1 MNGVITMR
9 SKDLERIKIIE
20 RLAKKELT
28 QIEAGKLL
36 DISDRQIRTLLKR
49 YQEFGDEGVISK
61 KLGNNNSQL
70 SQPLKDKALRLIAEK
85 YPDF

>member
-36 DISDRQIRTLLKR
+36 DISDRQIRTLLQR
-49 YQEFGDEGVISK
+49 YQE
-61 KLGNNNSQL
+61 
-70 SQPLKDKALRLIAEK
+70 
-85 YPDF
+85 